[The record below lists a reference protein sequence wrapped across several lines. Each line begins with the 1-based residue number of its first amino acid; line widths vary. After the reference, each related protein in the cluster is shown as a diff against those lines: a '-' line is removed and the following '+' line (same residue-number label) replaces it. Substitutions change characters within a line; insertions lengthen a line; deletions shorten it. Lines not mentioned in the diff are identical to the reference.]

1 MNTVYIGYDPKEET
15 AYQVLKFS
23 LERISSKNIRVVPIR
38 KNIVEL
44 MGLYRRESEM
54 IDGQPY
60 DVIDGRPFSTE
71 FSFTRFLVPALMNF
85 KGWALFCDCDF
96 IFLSDVA
103 DLIKNVDESKAVYCV
118 QHDYTPKEKH
128 KMDGKIQTI
137 YPRKNWSSCV
147 LWNCGH
153 PANALITPKIAS
165 NETGAF
171 LHRFQ
176 WLPDNLIGEFP
187 IEWNWLEGEY
197 DKPDT
202 PPAVIHYTNG
212 GPWFKECQHVDY
224 AQEWLDALAE
234 ANG

>member
-1 MNTVYIGYDPKEET
+1 MAPHLADY
-15 AYQVLKFS
+15 
-23 LERISSKNIRVVPIR
+23 
-38 KNIVEL
+38 
-44 MGLYRRESEM
+44 
-54 IDGQPY
+54 
-60 DVIDGRPFSTE
+60 
-71 FSFTRFLVPALMNF
+71 
-85 KGWALFCDCDF
+85 KGWALFIDCDF
-96 IFLSDVA
+96 LFTRDVKELFDLSDPSYA
-103 DLIKNVDESKAVYCV
+103 LMCAK
-118 QHDYTPKEKH
+118 HDYVPRGET
-128 KMDGKIQTI
+128 KMDGQKQVA

-153 PANALITPKIAS
+153 PANALITPKIAN

-176 WLPDNLIGEFP
+176 WLSDNLIGEFP

-212 GPWFKECQHVDY
+212 GPWFKECQDVDY
-224 AQEWLDALAE
+224 AQEWIDALAE